1 MPTPKCIVAATDFSG
16 TSRAALHVV
25 RDLADAI
32 GAHVHLLH
40 VIPDPARLPYGME
53 AGLVFAD
60 LERDWR
66 ARAQRSLEQARDEAG
81 LAAGRTALVIAM
93 GDAAHEIVASARSLR
108 ADIIVMGTHGHGFVA
123 RLVMGSVADKV
134 LRHADRPVLI
144 VPHPALR
151 HMQASASATEEVG
164 V

>member
-1 MPTPKCIVAATDFSG
+1 LPTPKCIVAATDFSG
-16 TSRAALHVV
+16 TSREALHVV

-40 VIPDPARLPYGME
+40 VMPDPARLPYGME
-53 AGLVFAD
+53 AGIVFAD
-60 LERDWR
+60 LERDLR
-66 ARAQRSLEQARDEAG
+66 AQAQRSLEQARDAAG

-93 GDAAHEIVASARSLR
+93 GDPAHEIVASARSLR
-108 ADIIVMGTHGHGFVA
+108 ADVIVMGTHGHGVVA

-134 LRHADRPVLI
+134 LRHADCPVLI

-151 HMQASASATEEVG
+151 HMQASPHAPGEIV